1 MSAPKE
7 TSVGKVVGLGVFAFT
22 GMLFGGLFGFPAY
35 GRYQDVQNA
44 TNEVRVSSIQIQNQ
58 AQRVEIEKQKA
69 EIRVQEA
76 KGIAES
82 QTIIASSLDSNYL
95 QYLAIKAQEKM
106 AEGSNHTEIYIPS
119 GENGIPLVRAVNP
132 HPPTDQPKDDKEK
145 KK

>member
-1 MSAPKE
+1 MSTSKE
-7 TSVGKVVGLGVFAFT
+7 ATPVGKYVTMGVLAFSA
-22 GMLFGGLFGFPAY
+22 MLFGGLFGFPAY

-76 KGIAES
+76 KGIADS

-106 AEGSNHTEIYIPS
+106 AEGTNHTEIYIPS

-132 HPPTDQPKDDKEK
+132 HAPNDQPKDEK